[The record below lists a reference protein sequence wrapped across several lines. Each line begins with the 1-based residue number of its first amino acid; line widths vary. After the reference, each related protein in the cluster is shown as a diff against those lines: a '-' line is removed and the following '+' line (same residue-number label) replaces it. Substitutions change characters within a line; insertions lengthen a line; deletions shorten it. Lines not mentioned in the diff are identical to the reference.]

1 MGVPTPVETPV
12 YDMGPAS
19 KLASGDLDA
28 SKNGST
34 SDPEGQEWLTKDDAA
49 LEGLGYRPEL
59 KRNFSSLETFGV
71 AFSIMGVVPSIAST
85 IFYNLPYG
93 GPVGMI
99 WGWLLSSILIMFIGL
114 AMADL
119 ASSMPTS
126 GGLYYWTY
134 KLAPRKYAPFLSWL
148 VGCEYHSS
156 HCGMLVR
163 SPNRFARSIDFAK
176 TRHGNL
182 EPPEAENALA
192 LSGGPQIAGRITRM
206 RAELKASMS
215 PARPLMLRAHAL
227 HGRIAAARSA
237 LEHARD
243 CGQCTM

>member
-1 MGVPTPVETPV
+1 MGVPTPIDTPV
-12 YDMGPAS
+12 YDMDP
-19 KLASGDLDA
+19 
-28 SKNGST
+28 SKNGS
-34 SDPEGQEWLTKDDAA
+34 SGSSADPEHHQEQWLTRDDAA

-99 WGWLLSSILIMFIGL
+99 WGWLLSSFLIMFIGL

-134 KLAPRKYAPFLSWL
+134 KLAPKKYAAFLSWM
-148 VGCEYHSS
+148 VGCEYQCRRTDAMRTVHTY
-156 HCGMLVR
+156 MQ
-163 SPNRFARSIDFAK
+163 ARI
-176 TRHGNL
+176 
-182 EPPEAENALA
+182 
-192 LSGGPQIAGRITRM
+192 
-206 RAELKASMS
+206 
-215 PARPLMLRAHAL
+215 PAW
-227 HGRIAAARSA
+227 
-237 LEHARD
+237 
-243 CGQCTM
+243 